1 MSTDNRLMIKNLQK
15 LEHFYVLISKA
26 TNLPYAECDAES
38 FDDQVAIFEAEQ
50 DAKNYAEKLEEQQYP
65 TVVTKIIK
73 DKMSAFYTGLYLT
86 GINRVAFH
94 NGSGFCYLE
103 LSSVVTVRK
112 PEQKDNMPPVMNDSL
127 QLTAVYFLQELRRS
141 NQNTPDP
148 ERTARLREMEQEL
161 IANLRRSRFVLAL
174 DVTDV
179 KGALDLTKP
188 NPDVKVPYLKNPAG
202 DIIQPIFSDLWEFE
216 KFRQKNPRKL
226 QALAAPFQKL
236 VPPLIQNAK
245 GFALNPAGFNLL
257 LQRDKVEAL
266 AKLQ

>member
-26 TNLPYAECDAES
+26 TNLPYAECDAET
-38 FDDQVAIFEAEQ
+38 FDDQVAIFEHEQ
-50 DAKNYAEKLEEQQYP
+50 DAKDYAEKLEEQQYP
-65 TVVTKIIK
+65 TVVTEIVK

-94 NGSGFCYLE
+94 NGSGFCYLD
-103 LSSVVTVRK
+103 LSSVVTVKK

-127 QLTAVYFLQELRRS
+127 QLTTVYFLQELRRP

-161 IANLRRSRFVLAL
+161 IANLKRSRFVLAI
-174 DVTDV
+174 DITDV
-179 KGALDLTKP
+179 KGSLDLTKP

-257 LQRDKVEAL
+257 LQRGKVEAL
-266 AKLQ
+266 AKQQ

>member
-26 TNLPYAECDAES
+26 TNLPYAECDAET
-38 FDDQVAIFEAEQ
+38 FDDQVAIFEHEQ
-50 DAKNYAEKLEEQQYP
+50 DAKDYAEKLEEQQYP
-65 TVVTKIIK
+65 TVVTEIVK

-94 NGSGFCYLE
+94 NGSGFCYLD
-103 LSSVVTVRK
+103 LSSVVTVKK

-141 NQNTPDP
+141 NQNTPIRSGPPFTGDG
-148 ERTARLREMEQEL
+148 AEL
-161 IANLRRSRFVLAL
+161 IANLKRSRFVLAI
-174 DVTDV
+174 DITDV
-179 KGALDLTKP
+179 KGPLDLTKP

-266 AKLQ
+266 AKQQ